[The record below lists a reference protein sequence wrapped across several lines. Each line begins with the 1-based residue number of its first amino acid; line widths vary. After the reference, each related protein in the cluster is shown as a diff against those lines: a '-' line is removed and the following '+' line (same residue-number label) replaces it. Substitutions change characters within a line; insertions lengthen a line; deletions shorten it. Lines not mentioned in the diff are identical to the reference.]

1 MCTLDYPGRRLGVA
15 PPRLAYLPYLVLL
28 EVRAVLTRDS
38 SVFRESDG
46 LTHVPRCVSV
56 MCVLRVAVCV

>member
-1 MCTLDYPGRRLGVA
+1 MYTGLPRAQAGGC